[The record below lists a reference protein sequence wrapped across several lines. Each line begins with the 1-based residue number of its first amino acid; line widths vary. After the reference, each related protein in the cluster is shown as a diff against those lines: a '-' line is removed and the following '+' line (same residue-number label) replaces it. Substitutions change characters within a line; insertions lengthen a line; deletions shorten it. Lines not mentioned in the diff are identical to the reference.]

1 MVIRE
6 IDHTHP
12 HTDEPFVEPFRRG
25 HQVAA
30 DGGERNVGVEDD
42 VGNEDDVGVEDDA
55 GEEED
60 PETETMADVT
70 HDSPNEG
77 TNRTFERG
85 REGRDESV

>member
-1 MVIRE
+1 ME
-6 IDHTHP
+6 MQDIDHTHP

-25 HQVAA
+25 RVVAA
-30 DGGERNVGVEDD
+30 DGGERDAAEDIGVE
-42 VGNEDDVGVEDDA
+42 A
-55 GEEED
+55 PPEEED
-60 PETETMADVT
+60 DPETMEDVP

>member
-1 MVIRE
+1 MIRDS
-6 IDHTHP
+6 DHTHP

-25 HQVAA
+25 RRVAA
-30 DGGERNVGVEDD
+30 DGGERDAAADVGVEDD
-42 VGNEDDVGVEDDA
+42 VGP
-55 GEEED
+55 EED
-60 PETETMADVT
+60 PETMADVT